1 MEGGRTPVIEA
12 GVQSFA
18 RRCTMWIVR
27 VSRLRPGQLEPEAV
41 VATTD
46 PEVARKVI
54 RLIRESLAREEG
66 HDEPM
71 TKLLGRIQT
80 DD

>member
-1 MEGGRTPVIEA
+1 M
-12 GVQSFA
+12 
-18 RRCTMWIVR
+18 MWIVR

-46 PEVARKVI
+46 PEVARMVL
-54 RLIRESLAREEG
+54 RLIREALTREEAQ
-66 HDEPM
+66 D
-71 TKLLGRIQT
+71 GRVSKPAVRQT